1 MNLKQLSDKLGL
13 SQTTVSR
20 ALNGYPEVSEE
31 TRKRVEAVARE
42 MNYQPN
48 SNARRLATGKSNTI
62 GHVVPLSHHD
72 MINPHFSDF
81 IAGAGE
87 IYNRCGYDM
96 LISVVNAGAEKPV
109 YEALRRNRRVDG
121 VIVHGPRVEDERIDL
136 LRKLKLPFVV
146 HGRTNDPEDSYSWV
160 DVNNRRAFHTAAKHL
175 LEAGHRRIALINGWE
190 YMTFAAKRRDG
201 LEKAMREY
209 GAEPDPEIM
218 ISSEMIEPVGH
229 DAMKRFLNLDNPPT
243 AVLCS
248 SVLNAMGAM
257 RAIHEH
263 GSRPGRDVSL
273 IAYDD
278 CLSFLPT
285 TGERPAITALRSS
298 IRLAGMHCAEM
309 LIDLIEKKTG
319 PRNLLL
325 EAEFVVGASTGPV
338 PQTATA

>member
-1 MNLKQLSDKLGL
+1 
-13 SQTTVSR
+13 
-20 ALNGYPEVSEE
+20 
-31 TRKRVEAVARE
+31 

-48 SNARRLATGKSNTI
+48 SNARRLATGKSHTI

-87 IYNRCGYDM
+87 IYNRHGYDM

-121 VIVHGPRVEDERIDL
+121 VIVHGPRVDDERIDL

-160 DVNNRRAFHTAAKHL
+160 DVNNRRAFHSAARHL

-209 GAEPDPEIM
+209 GAEPDPRIM

-229 DAMKRFLNLDNPPT
+229 DAMKRFLDLDDPPT

-263 GSRPGRDVSL
+263 GCRPGHDVSL

-285 TGERPAITALRSS
+285 TGERPAITVLRSS

-309 LIDLIEKKTG
+309 LIDLIEKNSG
-319 PRNLLL
+319 PNNLLL
-325 EAEFVVGASTGPV
+325 EAEFIVGASTGPV